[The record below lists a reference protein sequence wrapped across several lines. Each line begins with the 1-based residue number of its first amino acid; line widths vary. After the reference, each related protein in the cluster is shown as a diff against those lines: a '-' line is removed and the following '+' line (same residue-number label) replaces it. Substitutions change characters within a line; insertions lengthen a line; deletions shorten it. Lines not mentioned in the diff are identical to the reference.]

1 MSIVHIRHITKFFDR
16 EFQSLVDMADYQGR
30 HQDEVNDAFHT
41 RTQAAYSLVVLAKL
55 DSSIAAAA
63 VTDSFDDNGID
74 AIYYD
79 QDDRLLYLVQSKWHR
94 NGQGSVESAD
104 VMKFV
109 QGVRDLLDA
118 NFSRFNAKVMAKKA
132 TVLMALDE
140 PTLRVH
146 LVLAHTGVQ
155 QLSTHAKRPLTDLL
169 NEINDATNIASTTL
183 LTQTELHK
191 AISSDAE
198 GSSIK
203 LEVMLHEWG
212 QCKQPYPAYYGQVEA
227 ADIGR
232 WWTEHQQLLFTKNL
246 RKFTG
251 STEVNEGIK
260 ETLSHEPAKFW
271 YFNNGITILCN
282 SIQKKALGG
291 SKRTSGVFVCEG
303 VSVVNGAQTVGCIG
317 ETAGTNPDALGN
329 ARVGVRLI
337 SLARCPEGFG
347 TNITR
352 AANTQNRIER
362 RDFAAL
368 DPEQERLRKELQLEL
383 GKTYFYK
390 SGDTPGSPADGCTI
404 EEATVALACASEDIS
419 LAVQAKREVGKLW
432 EDIARPP
439 YKLLFNGSLTA
450 LRMWRL
456 VEILRIVDTTLKQ
469 EQDAKSGRQRMVA
482 VHGNRFVLHH
492 VCRLIG
498 VDSFDSSQIDFD
510 EAKAKSQTMTP
521 SVLDVLFTHVEKEFP
536 GAYTNS
542 LFKNATKCKT
552 LSEKVTTDPAMRS
565 DRTTAPVK
573 GKVTRGKSKA

>member
-1 MSIVHIRHITKFFDR
+1 MSIVHIRHITKAFDT
-16 EFQSLVDMADYQGR
+16 EFRSAVDMSDYQGKP
-30 HQDEVNDAFHT
+30 QAQEEDAFHT
-41 RTQAAYSLVVLAKL
+41 RAQAAYSLVVLAKL
-55 DSSIAAAA
+55 SPTIAAAA

-74 AIYYD
+74 ALYYD
-79 QDDRLLYLVQSKWHR
+79 QDDKVLFLVQSKWHK
-94 NGQGSVESAD
+94 NGQGSIESAE

-118 NFSRFNAKVMAKKA
+118 NLSRFNKKVVNQKAAIMA
-132 TVLMALDE
+132 ALDE

-146 LVLAHTGVQ
+146 LVLVHTGVQ
-155 QLSTHAKRPLTDLL
+155 VLSTHAKRPLGDLL
-169 NEINDATNIASTTL
+169 DEINDASNIATAVT

-191 AISSDAE
+191 AISSDVE

-232 WWTEHQQLLFTKNL
+232 WWAEHQQLLFTKNL

-251 STEVNEGIK
+251 STDVNDAIK
-260 ETLSHEPAKFW
+260 DTLLSEPSKFW
-271 YFNNGITILCN
+271 YFNNGITILC
-282 SIQKKALGG
+282 SSLQKKALGG
-291 SKRTSGVFVCEG
+291 SKRTSGVFVCDG

-317 ETAGTNPDALGN
+317 EITASNPDALAN
-329 ARVGVRLI
+329 ARVAVRLI
-337 SLARCPEGFG
+337 SLAKCPVEFG
-347 TNITR
+347 TDITR

-368 DPEQERLRKELQLEL
+368 DPEQERLRKDLQLEL

-390 SGDTPGSPADGCTI
+390 SGDTPGAQTDGCTI
-404 EEATVALACASEDIS
+404 EEATVALACASQDVS

-432 EDIARPP
+432 EDITRTP

-456 VEILRIVDTTLKQ
+456 VEILRTVDGKLKQ
-469 EQDAKSGRQRMVA
+469 EQDARSGRQRMVA
-482 VHGNRFVLHH
+482 VHGNRFILYH
-492 VCRLIG
+492 VCRVLG
-498 VDSFDSSQIDFD
+498 VDTFDDPQIEFD
-510 EAKAKSQTMTP
+510 QVKAKAQTATP
-521 SVLDVLFTHVEKEFP
+521 SLLDSLFKHAEAEFP

-542 LFKNATKCKT
+542 LFRMRPNARHFPK
-552 LSEKVTTDPAMRS
+552 RW
-565 DRTTAPVK
+565 PVIWLW
-573 GKVTRGKSKA
+573 